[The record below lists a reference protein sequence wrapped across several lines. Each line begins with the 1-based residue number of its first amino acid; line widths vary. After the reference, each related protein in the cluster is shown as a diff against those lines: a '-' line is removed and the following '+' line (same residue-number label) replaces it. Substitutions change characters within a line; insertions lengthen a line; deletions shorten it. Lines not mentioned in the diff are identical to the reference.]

1 MRVAALGLIV
11 FLLVAADPAHGQ
23 EDRDHTHNPT
33 TRTANARVLL
43 RMLAPLQE
51 SFVARHGRYAT
62 TPAELRIPTMNAIR
76 LQLAANGSQ
85 GYSAV
90 AVSPTE
96 ECVLYRGTVQP
107 PRDFA
112 RQPDR
117 VTCRPL
123 P

>member
-1 MRVAALGLIV
+1 MIV
-11 FLLVAADPAHGQ
+11 FLLVAAEPAYGQ

-33 TRTANARVLL
+33 RATANARVLL

-51 SFVARHGRYAT
+51 SFMARHGRYAT
-62 TPAELRIPTMNAIR
+62 TPAELRIPIMDAIW
-76 LQLAANGSQ
+76 LQLTANGSR

-90 AVSPTE
+90 AVSATE

-112 RQPDR
+112 TQPDR